1 MLEWDVE
8 SGVDQIL
15 QLRPMFAA
23 RQMDGILSLP
33 RQFAESA
40 VYEFYANVSS
50 RTLAQFDAQ
59 QDRWSITS
67 TVRGVEVVISDA
79 LLAAAGF
86 GRIATDTDVSIGQHE
101 VDPWTWWGKVSAAMR
116 LGLFLMFKGKDGPDQ
131 IWCPIYG
138 PPRTRVLL

>member
-23 RQMDGILSLP
+23 RRMDSVLSLP
-33 RQFAESA
+33 RQFAESV

-59 QDRWSITS
+59 QD
-67 TVRGVEVVISDA
+67 
-79 LLAAAGF
+79 
-86 GRIATDTDVSIGQHE
+86 
-101 VDPWTWWGKVSAAMR
+101 
-116 LGLFLMFKGKDGPDQ
+116 
-131 IWCPIYG
+131 C
-138 PPRTRVLL
+138 